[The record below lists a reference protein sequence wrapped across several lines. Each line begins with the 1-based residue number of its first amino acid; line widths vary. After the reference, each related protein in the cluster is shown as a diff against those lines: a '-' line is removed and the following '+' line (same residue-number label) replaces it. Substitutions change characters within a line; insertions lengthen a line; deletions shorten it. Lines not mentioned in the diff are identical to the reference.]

1 MGVFSQP
8 CPQTFF
14 DKTHTIMESY
24 ILFTVVVKD
33 KNSVVRGEFSCWAD
47 ASQAILSC
55 VAQGYEVSVRRDKV
69 YRGGIQ

>member
-14 DKTHTIMESY
+14 NENTHIMESY

-33 KNSVVRGEFSCWAD
+33 KCSVVRGEFRNWAD
-47 ASQAILSC
+47 ASRAILAC
-55 VAQGYEVSVRRDKV
+55 VTQGYEVSVRRNKV
-69 YRGGIQ
+69 YRGGVQ